1 MESESLG
8 AKFWLLLIGGVL
20 AGGLAMVIIFSLW
33 GLAWYA
39 WGGVAATAL
48 IITAIVLVAW
58 GADRIVDRKRG
69 VEDDDA
75 GPIAREADVSTRQQ
89 AERDRGRIQA

>member
-20 AGGLAMVIIFSLW
+20 AGAIVLVVIFSLW

-39 WGGVAATAL
+39 WGGAAATLL
-48 IITAIVLVAW
+48 IIGAIVVVAW
-58 GADRIVDRKRG
+58 GADRILDRRR
-69 VEDDDA
+69 DLD
-75 GPIAREADVSTRQQ
+75 EA
-89 AERDRGRIQA
+89 RDRGGIEA